1 VVGDDRID
9 RKEPIENLKRAKELF
24 SVKRKREQQ
33 DYKAEWQSIYLS
45 LKSNKQLSLPP
56 RMLWRHNYGCFD
68 AISCYPMMIK
78 SRRQAK
84 KFCAD
89 VKKKEGR
96 KELNRPV
103 TLIGCWSRK

>member
-45 LKSNKQLSLPP
+45 LK
-56 RMLWRHNYGCFD
+56 
-68 AISCYPMMIK
+68 
-78 SRRQAK
+78 
-84 KFCAD
+84 
-89 VKKKEGR
+89 
-96 KELNRPV
+96 
-103 TLIGCWSRK
+103 